1 MSIQNSILQATDLS
15 LGYKKGSKSNV
26 IADHISFSLEKGKLT
41 CLLGPN
47 GVGKSTL
54 IKTIMGQI
62 PALKN
67 QVYLDK
73 KPTHSFSVKD
83 LSKKIAVVLT
93 EKINSANLTVKQVV
107 ALGRIPHTG
116 WLGNLSMED
125 QQKIDTA
132 IHSTHINYI
141 EDRPMSEL
149 SDGQLQKVMIARAL
163 AQDGEI
169 LILDEP
175 TAHLDLINRFEI
187 MHLLRDIAK
196 KEKKAVL
203 VVTHDL
209 DIAIDTADEFWLMQ
223 CGLPLVCG
231 SPEDLILQSK
241 IDLLLP
247 NDRLHFDKS
256 DGKVR
261 DSAECQYPHMDGPE
275 EMAKWVRLALR
286 KNKISPEINSITIK
300 TEGNQI
306 GFYLRISTDTLKF
319 DTIASLIDHL
329 TTLGNNWKT
338 REP

>member
-1 MSIQNSILQATDLS
+1 MSIQNSILQATNLS
-15 LGYKKGSKSNV
+15 LGYQKGSRSNV
-26 IADHISFSLEKGKLT
+26 IAAHISFSLEKGKLT

-54 IKTIMGQI
+54 IKTILGQI
-62 PALKN
+62 PALKY

-73 KPTHSFSVKD
+73 KPTNSISIKD

-107 ALGRIPHTG
+107 SLGRIPHTG
-116 WLGNLSMED
+116 WLGNLSVAD
-125 QQKIDTA
+125 QQKIDVA
-132 IHSTHINYI
+132 IQSTHINYI
-141 EDRPMSEL
+141 ENRPMSEL

-163 AQDGEI
+163 AQDCEI

-187 MHLLRDIAK
+187 MHLLRDIARNK
-196 KEKKAVL
+196 NKAVL

-231 SPEDLILQSK
+231 SPEDLILQGK

-247 NDRLHFDKS
+247 NDRLYFDKS
-256 DGKVR
+256 DGKVQ
-261 DSAECQYPHMDGPE
+261 DSEEFQYPHIDGPE
-275 EMAKWVRLALR
+275 YMVKWVKLALR
-286 KNKISPEINSITIK
+286 KNKINPEGKSISIK
-300 TEGNQI
+300 TEGKQTY
-306 GFYLRISTDTLKF
+306 FYLSLGKQTLKF
-319 DTIASLIDHL
+319 ESIASCLDHL
-329 TTLGNNWKT
+329 NLVKN
-338 REP
+338 